1 MINGGTHCC
10 SKGDSVKITVRRAA
24 VLCLLLILGI
34 GVMETSATGFL
45 AQSMQTS
52 QQDEFVPIDELETE
66 DQLPAAPLL
75 IAAYGFAWI
84 AMFVYLWSIWR
95 RLARVER
102 ELASLASRTTER

>member
-1 MINGGTHCC
+1 MINVGTLCW
-10 SKGDSVKITVRRAA
+10 SKGDVVKVTVRRAA

-34 GVMETSATGFL
+34 GVMESSAEEFL

-52 QQDEFVPIDELETE
+52 QQDEFVPIDELEAE

-75 IAAYGFAWI
+75 VGAYSFAWF

-102 ELASLASRTTER
+102 ELAHLASRTTER